1 MVNKEL
7 GNTATC
13 IKEYAGNDLDTS
25 NIYPACQAM
34 NFEKS
39 TEGHIWQWK
48 PKALRLDQSFSLPGY
63 NLAYMVFPNWLYST
77 AFRDL
82 NDTVT

>member
-25 NIYPACQAM
+25 NISCRCLVKCENVKRPRSEAEVA
-34 NFEKS
+34 E
-39 TEGHIWQWK
+39 E
-48 PKALRLDQSFSLPGY
+48 
-63 NLAYMVFPNWLYST
+63 
-77 AFRDL
+77 
-82 NDTVT
+82 